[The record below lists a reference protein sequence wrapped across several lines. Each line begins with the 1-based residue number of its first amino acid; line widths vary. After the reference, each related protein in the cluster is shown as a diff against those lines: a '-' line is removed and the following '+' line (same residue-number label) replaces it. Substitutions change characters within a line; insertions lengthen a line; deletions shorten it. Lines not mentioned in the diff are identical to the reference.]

1 MISPLLLQNC
11 CPFIFNGRGN
21 KELGRKHV
29 NKWIKIINP
38 PPPKKTPPNKQVLN
52 SFSIKMLECLFFS
65 V

>member
-38 PPPKKTPPNKQVLN
+38 PPKKKPQTNR
-52 SFSIKMLECLFFS
+52 C
-65 V
+65 

>member
-29 NKWIKIINP
+29 NKWIKIITP
-38 PPPKKTPPNKQVLN
+38 PQKKTPKQTGAEFFFNKDA
-52 SFSIKMLECLFFS
+52 
-65 V
+65 